1 MKMKK
6 IVLVDDSDVIL
17 DIVTQAL
24 TMYGYEDILRA
35 KDGEEGL
42 QVIKQNVG
50 NIALCIFDVN
60 MPKMDGITLVKEV
73 RKFDTTTPIIMLTT
87 ETDKSKV
94 LQAKEFG
101 ATGWVVKPFEAEKFI
116 KVVQMYVTK

>member
-1 MKMKK
+1 MKK

-24 TMYGYEDILRA
+24 KMYGYEDILRA
-35 KDGEEGL
+35 KDGQEGL
-42 QVIKQNVG
+42 EVIKNNKG

-73 RKFDTTTPIIMLTT
+73 RAFDPTTPIIMLTT
-87 ETDKSKV
+87 ETDKEKIV
-94 LQAKEFG
+94 KAKEYG
-101 ATGWVVKPFEAEKFI
+101 ATGWIVKPFEAEKFI
-116 KVVQMYVTK
+116 KVVQMYVSQ